1 MIKMVNIYLILSCLK
16 GSLRA
21 VRALF
26 VVHLESSDGEK
37 LRFQTGQI
45 FENFLTL

>member
-1 MIKMVNIYLILSCLK
+1 MVSIYLILSCLK
-16 GSLRA
+16 GSLHA

-45 FENFLTL
+45 FEIILTL